1 MPVKMP
7 QILVGAVVLAAT
19 AAGIHTYLG
28 NSAPREAAVTPEPQM
43 LPPARPGSEMPA
55 AMPSG
60 DSISGEVLEVIDV
73 PSYTY
78 VRLGTKGTE
87 GKWAAVSTAKVEV
100 GARVTVVGAVAM
112 NDFKSKVLGR
122 TFPVIYFGALE
133 GAAPPRA
140 KGGEP
145 RAPGADP
152 HAMGAPPAGDP
163 HGQAGAAPPQVEVKK
178 VAKAEGPDGRTVAE
192 TLAQRVELRGKT
204 VRIRGTVVKVMSG
217 ILGKT
222 YLHLRDGSGPDADIT
237 VTTAAEPKAG
247 DVVVLEG
254 VVATDIDIGSGYKF
268 PTLLSDAKV
277 VN

>member
-1 MPVKMP
+1 MPHM
-7 QILVGAVVLAAT
+7 LVGAVVIAAI
-19 AAGIHTYLG
+19 AAGIHAYLG
-28 NSAPREAAVTPEPQM
+28 SSSPREAAVTPEPQM

-60 DSISGEVLEVIDV
+60 DSISGEVLEIIDV

-78 VRLGTKGTE
+78 LRIGGKGTE
-87 GKWAAVSTAKVEV
+87 GKWAAVSTAKVDV
-100 GARVTVVGAVAM
+100 GSRVTVVGAVAM

-140 KGGEP
+140 KGDEP

-152 HAMGAPPAGDP
+152 HAMGAPRAGGDP
-163 HGQAGAAPPQVEVKK
+163 HGQAGVAPPQVEVKK
-178 VAKAEGPDGRTVAE
+178 VAKAEGPNGKTVAE

-222 YLHLRDGSGPDADIT
+222 YLHLRDGSSADADIT

-247 DVVVLEG
+247 DVVILEG

-268 PTLLSDAKV
+268 PTLLSDAKL